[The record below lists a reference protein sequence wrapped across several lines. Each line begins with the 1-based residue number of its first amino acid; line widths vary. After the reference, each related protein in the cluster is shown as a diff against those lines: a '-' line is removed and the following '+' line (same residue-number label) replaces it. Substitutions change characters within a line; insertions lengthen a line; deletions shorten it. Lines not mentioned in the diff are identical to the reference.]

1 MAAVAGL
8 RRDAAVERPALISS
22 AARPRNRFEEP
33 ALRVVH
39 FVPYFPPD
47 RVGGVGEFAA
57 ALHAGL
63 LRRGVES
70 EVVTRGR
77 GGSPVPGLHRIA
89 SSRLGWFLLGLR
101 WVPHAARADVVHF
114 HSGEALPALLALR
127 LWPGRRA
134 RLLVT
139 FHVGNAGM
147 QAAERPYRL
156 AGRRFGPS
164 AAERLPALLLG
175 LAHRA
180 VDALALGLSDAV
192 NAVSRATAI
201 DVLGPARGAS
211 ARVIYNG
218 VPAGDGSAGPA
229 AAPVELFYAGLPAH
243 RKRVLALPF
252 ALRAVRREIP
262 AARLR
267 LAGFR
272 LEEAPELRR
281 LLAELD
287 VESHVECIGRVASS
301 ELGAFYRAAKVV
313 VVPSAYEGLPYVILE
328 AMRCGAPV
336 VATRVSGNPEAIE
349 DGVNG
354 FLVPPDDPEALAA
367 RCVQLL
373 RDPALGRR
381 LAAAARDTLA
391 RRFELGRQV
400 DEYLEYYRGLAK
412 EPV

>member
-1 MAAVAGL
+1 
-8 RRDAAVERPALISS
+8 
-22 AARPRNRFEEP
+22 
-33 ALRVVH
+33 
-39 FVPYFPPD
+39 
-47 RVGGVGEFAA
+47 VGGVGEFAA

-70 EVVTRGR
+70 RVLTRGR
-77 GGSPVPGLHRIA
+77 SGDRAPGLHRIA
-89 SSRLGWFLLGLR
+89 SSRLGWFLFGLAE
-101 WVPHAARADVVHF
+101 VPGAARADVVHF
-114 HSGEALPALLALR
+114 HTGEALPALLALR

-139 FHVGNAGM
+139 FHVGTAGM

-156 AGRRFGPS
+156 AGHRFGPGV
-164 AAERLPALLLG
+164 AERLRGSLLG

-180 VDALALGLSDAV
+180 VEALAQRLADAMSF
-192 NAVSRATAI
+192 VSRATAI

-218 VPAGDGSAGPA
+218 VVTGDGSAGPA
-229 AAPVELFYAGLPAH
+229 ASTVELFYAGLPTH

-272 LEEAPELRR
+272 LEDAPALRR
-281 LLAELD
+281 LLSEQGL
-287 VESHVECIGRVASS
+287 ESHVECIGRVASS
-301 ELGAFYRAAKVV
+301 ELAAFYRAAKVV

-328 AMRCGAPV
+328 AMRFGAPV

-349 DGVNG
+349 DGATG
-354 FLVPPDDPEALAA
+354 FLVPTDDPEALAA
-367 RCVQLL
+367 RCVQIL
-373 RDPALGRR
+373 RDPALARR
-381 LAAAARDTLA
+381 LAAAARDRLA
-391 RRFELGRQV
+391 QRFDQDRQI
-400 DEYLEYYRGLAK
+400 DEYLEYYRALAR
-412 EPV
+412 EAP